1 MKAHQVCVCNR
12 TPCPNNIQLV
22 PNQNLPHISV
32 RFANRPLNILVDTG
46 AQIPLLD
53 EEFCLT
59 LFDNKSPPVVKY
71 TNKIVSAIG
80 CDGTPLQI
88 SGSIVGKFQF
98 HRFDDP
104 PLFAEFYLLNKCSQ
118 KCIFPFPWLKALKVC
133 INLNSLSLE
142 YEHPTT
148 EGCLLQAEGDLIR
161 ARLHEQP
168 FWLGISEKQLHHC
181 DENSDEISKVRDD
194 HHDDLNDVED
204 LVTDDDLDDGHDELL
219 RALTF
224 PVYVFAHAV
233 RIASKAT
240 IEMI

>member
-1 MKAHQVCVCNR
+1 MKIHQVCVCNR

-32 RFANRPLNILVDTG
+32 RFADKSLKILVDTG
-46 AQIPLLD
+46 AQIPLID
-53 EEFCLT
+53 EELCRT
-59 LFDNKSPPVVKY
+59 LFENKSPPVVKY

-80 CDGTPLQI
+80 CEGTPLQI

-98 HRFDDP
+98 HQFDDP

-142 YEHPTT
+142 YEHPST
-148 EGCLLQAEGDLIR
+148 EGCLLQAEGNLIQ
-161 ARLHEQP
+161 AKLHEQP
-168 FWLGISEKQLHHC
+168 FWIGINEKQLHHC
-181 DENSDEISKVRDD
+181 DENNDVISKDHDD

-204 LVTDDDLDDGHDELL
+204 LAIEDDHDDDQDDQDDVE
-219 RALTF
+219 
-224 PVYVFAHAV
+224 V
-233 RIASKAT
+233 
-240 IEMI
+240 